1 MQMTAPQR
9 SLPLTIPAVV
19 AEAARRFGSASAIE
33 DGAYRASFR
42 ELEEECLR
50 AAASFIASGIRKGDR
65 IALWAPN
72 GAAWVIAAVGAQS
85 AGAVIVPLNTRLRG
99 REAGYILRRS
109 GARLLLTVGDFLGV
123 RYPELLAAEELPGLE
138 RIVLLAG
145 DAPPHESWGAFLARG
160 AAVSRDQVLAARA
173 AVEPDDLSDLLFTSG
188 TTGDPK
194 GVMSAHGPTVRT
206 FATWSDTVGL
216 RAGDRYMIV
225 NPFFHT
231 FGYKSGWLACLLRG
245 ATILP
250 VAVFDAG
257 EVMQRIVTDR
267 ISVLPGAPTLF
278 QSMLAH
284 ESCGRLDL
292 SSLRISVT
300 GAATVPPVL
309 IERMRKVL
317 GFQTVV
323 TAYGLTEAPVVT
335 ICPPGTSDERVAQT
349 CGKPIPGVEVRCVDE
364 AGRTVSAGEPGE
376 VLVRGFNVM
385 RGYFGDDAA
394 TREAIDRDGWLHTGD
409 IGVLDTEGFLRITDR
424 KKDLYITGGFNCYP
438 AEIEKILSVHPAI
451 AQAAVIGV
459 PDERMGE
466 VGKAFVLLRPG
477 ASLDAAALITWCRE
491 NMANYKVPR
500 HVDFVSALPTNAAG
514 KVQKFQLR

>member
-1 MQMTAPQR
+1 MNTARQEFP
-9 SLPLTIPAVV
+9 PTIPA
-19 AEAARRFGSASAIE
+19 AMARAARLFGDASAIE
-33 DGAYRASFR
+33 EQGYHASFR
-42 ELEEECLR
+42 ELERESLR
-50 AAASFIASGIRKGDR
+50 AAAAFLACGLRKGDR
-65 IALWAPN
+65 VALWAPN
-72 GAAWVIAAVGAQS
+72 CAEWVVAALGAQS
-85 AGAVIVPLNTRLRG
+85 AGAVIVPLNTRFRG
-99 REAGYILRRS
+99 KEAGYILRRS
-109 GARLLLTVGDFLGV
+109 RARLLLTVGEFLGV
-123 RYPELLAAEELPGLE
+123 HYTELLTHEALPDLE
-138 RIVLLAG
+138 RIVMLRGASAG
-145 DAPPHESWGAFLARG
+145 HQGWREFLALG
-160 AAVSRDQVLAARA
+160 ADVPEARVIAARDA
-173 AVEPDDLSDLLFTSG
+173 IGPDDLSDLLFTSG

-194 GVMSAHGPTVRT
+194 GVMSAHGPTVQT
-206 FATWSDTVGL
+206 FSVWSDTVGL
-216 RAGDRYMIV
+216 RPGDRYMIV

-257 EVMQRIVTDR
+257 EVMRRIVEDR
-267 ISVLPGAPTLF
+267 VTVLPGAPTLF

-284 ESCGRLDL
+284 ESCGKIDL
-292 SSLRISVT
+292 SSLRVSVT
-300 GAATVPPVL
+300 GAATVPPIL

-349 CGKPIPGVEVRCVDE
+349 CGKAIPGVEVRCVDD
-364 AGRTVSAGEPGE
+364 AGRVVPTGEPGE

-385 RGYFGDDAA
+385 RGYFEDPAA
-394 TREAIDRDGWLHTGD
+394 TAKAIDAGGWLHTGD
-409 IGVLDTEGFLRITDR
+409 IGVLDEEGFLRITDR
-424 KKDLYITGGFNCYP
+424 KKDLFIVGGFNCYP
-438 AEIEKILSVHPAI
+438 AEIEKILSEHPAI

-466 VGKAFVLLRPG
+466 VGKAFVVLRPG
-477 ASLDAAALITWCRE
+477 AELDAVGLVAWCRE

-500 HVDFVSALPTNAAG
+500 HVEFVASLPTNAAG